1 MIYTLP
7 SWDAVSPPDYNI
19 HNNIKH
25 SKKVRTKLIVLIVM
39 ATLDM
44 FGPFIL
50 TDNEVNKRVPENV
63 IGNYAFGYINQK
75 RVFVVR
81 YVGRSDSDLKN
92 EIKKQMKTDR
102 AKGCTHF
109 KYSIAK
115 SVKEA
120 FEKECRNYHDF
131 GGNEVLNND
140 IHPAKPAGT
149 KYECPVDGC
158 EYND

>member
-1 MIYTLP
+1 
-7 SWDAVSPPDYNI
+7 
-19 HNNIKH
+19 
-25 SKKVRTKLIVLIVM
+25 M
-39 ATLDM
+39 ASLDM
-44 FGPFIL
+44 LGPFAL

-75 RVFVVR
+75 RGFVVC
-81 YVGRSDSDLKN
+81 YVGRSDTDLRK
-92 EIKKQMKTDR
+92 EIKQQKGNDC

-131 GGNEVLNND
+131 GGNTKLHNKN
-140 IHPAKPAGT
+140 HPDKPDRT
-149 KYECPVDGC
+149 DYKCPVDGC